1 MVEQGAEASKGL
13 AGVVRRHPW
22 ITAIFVVGT
31 ALGTLLGALVLPE
44 DWTLARRLIG
54 GAVSGAGVGV
64 FITDTRL
71 FE

>member
-1 MVEQGAEASKGL
+1 MVEQGAATSKGL

-31 ALGTLLGALVLPE
+31 ALGTLLGALFLPE
-44 DWTLARRLIG
+44 EWALARRLAG
-54 GAVSGAGVGV
+54 GAVAGAGVGV
-64 FITDTRL
+64 FVTVTRL